1 MIVASFVNPV
11 LVTLPF
17 FGFKVYTY
25 GLCIAAALAS
35 CVGVVEMEIRRL
47 KISADGALL
56 MLAFIPGFGIGSKV
70 HLLVSSLAAGGVVPN
85 MSLETGH
92 SFMGSAV
99 GGLLTA
105 SLYGSWCGLR
115 TLVLLDLI
123 APLVPLGHAVGK
135 VGCFLSGDGCYGP
148 RTRADAPWAMSF
160 PNGLVPVR
168 EPVHPTPLYESALSM
183 ALFLFLHFA
192 VALPQKGGRQRR
204 VGVRSALTLSLYG
217 LERMLVEPF
226 RRHPPS
232 EYLFGLTEY
241 QFLAVI
247 FILIGG
253 VLYALGSTMEPWPL
267 KLSEQDFGED
277 PDQAEDKDS
286 KKSQ

>member
-1 MIVASFVNPV
+1 
-11 LVTLPF
+11 
-17 FGFKVYTY
+17 
-25 GLCIAAALAS
+25 
-35 CVGVVEMEIRRL
+35 
-47 KISADGALL
+47 
-56 MLAFIPGFGIGSKV
+56 
-70 HLLVSSLAAGGVVPN
+70 
-85 MSLETGH
+85 
-92 SFMGSAV
+92 
-99 GGLLTA
+99 
-105 SLYGSWCGLR
+105 
-115 TLVLLDLI
+115 
-123 APLVPLGHAVGK
+123 
-135 VGCFLSGDGCYGP
+135 
-148 RTRADAPWAMSF
+148 
-160 PNGLVPVR
+160 
-168 EPVHPTPLYESALSM
+168 M

-267 KLSEQDFGED
+267 KLSEQDS
-277 PDQAEDKDS
+277 DQAQDKDN
-286 KKSQ
+286 KKTQ

>member
-1 MIVASFVNPV
+1 MLVASFVNPV
-11 LVTLPF
+11 LFTLP

-25 GLCIAAALAS
+25 GVFIAAALFS
-35 CVGVVEMEIRRL
+35 CVVVVESELKRL
-47 KISADGALL
+47 KVSADGAMM

-70 HLLVSSLAAGGVVPN
+70 HLLVSAIAAGGAVPN
-85 MSLETGH
+85 MSLESGH

-105 SLYGSWCGLR
+105 AAYGLWCGLR
-115 TLVLLDLI
+115 PLPLLDII

-135 VGCFLSGDGCYGP
+135 IGCFLSGDGCYGP
-148 RTRADAPWAMSF
+148 RSDAPWAVSF
-160 PNGLVPVR
+160 PNGLMPTK
-168 EPVHPTPLYESALSM
+168 EAVHPTPLYECTLSM
-183 ALFLFLHFA
+183 TLFLFLHFF
-192 VALPQKGGRQRR
+192 VSLPSEGGPSRN

-217 LERMLVEPF
+217 LERMAIEPF

-247 FILIGG
+247 FILLGG
-253 VLYALGSTMEPWPL
+253 VLYILGGTTDPWPL
-267 KLSEQDFGED
+267 RFPKKENAEETEEKTED
-277 PDQAEDKDS
+277 EKKED
-286 KKSQ
+286 